1 VTAAARI
8 FPGRGSFERDFRA
21 WQRDPKHSMKA
32 ALRERLE
39 EEGWITPEDSAA
51 RETPVREQ
59 AEREESR
66 R

>member
-8 FPGRGSFERDFRA
+8 FPGRGSFEREFRA
-21 WQRDPKHSMKA
+21 WQRDPKHSVKA

-39 EEGWITPEDSAA
+39 EEGWTTPEDSAA
-51 RETPVREQ
+51 RETPVRQQ
-59 AEREESR
+59 ADGEGPR